1 MKKLLM
7 AMDFSPSSINAYQ
20 HALALAEKFNS
31 SITIVYNNSGDI
43 PQSLKNITG
52 SSLKERLEN
61 KLIELNKE
69 HNPSNIPTSIN
80 LTEGTTYKE
89 IVRVSEEINADMII
103 VGHHGSHGVRRFF
116 IGDNANKII
125 ALAKCPVLTVQLHR
139 PIGRNLSKIV
149 IAIDNTLETRQKLPI
164 TIDIAQKF
172 GAEVHVIGIYSSS
185 VSTMKMRVDSYVKQA
200 IAGLNTKGITNH
212 YHFVNTTEISKTTL
226 NYANSINA
234 NLIITMVDTEF
245 FTKDVFLGKQGQQ
258 LVNQSHIPVLSIHNK
273 EIIKTRPGL

>member
-7 AMDFSPSSINAYQ
+7 AMDFSPSSVNAYQ
-20 HALALAEKFNS
+20 HALALAEKFGS
-31 SITIVYNNSGDI
+31 AITLVYNNTGEI
-43 PQSLKNITG
+43 PQSLKNIDGATF
-52 SSLKERLEN
+52 KERLEN

-69 HNPSNIPTSIN
+69 HNKVKIPTS
-80 LTEGTTYKE
+80 LLVTEGTIYKE
-89 IVRVSEEINADMII
+89 IIRVSEEIEADMIV

-139 PIGRNLSKIV
+139 PIGRDLSKIV
-149 IAIDNTLETRQKLPI
+149 IAIDNTLETRQKMPI
-164 TIDIAQKF
+164 TMDIAQRF

-200 IAGLNTKGITNH
+200 VAGLNSKGIKNH
-212 YHFVNTTEISKTTL
+212 VQFMSTSEISKSTL

-234 NLIITMVDTEF
+234 NLIITMVETEF
-245 FTKDVFLGKQGQQ
+245 FAKDVFLGSQGQQ
-258 LVNQSHIPVLSIHNK
+258 LVNQSHIPVLSVHNK